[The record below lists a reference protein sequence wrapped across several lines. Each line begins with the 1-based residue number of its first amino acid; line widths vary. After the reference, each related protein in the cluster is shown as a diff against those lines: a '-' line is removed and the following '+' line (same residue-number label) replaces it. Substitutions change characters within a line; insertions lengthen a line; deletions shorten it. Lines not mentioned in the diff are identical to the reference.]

1 MQATEAYIIRLLW
14 STIVGSVNSNISASL
29 HASIEGS
36 WTIFWPYMLTLL
48 CNAGMKWLEITVQLS
63 SKEAFAYIPDTSC
76 TCSVHVSRQ
85 AKRAWQLRKPCCS
98 FIVRFCAC
106 INSSC
111 MCPRCVSL
119 ALDTCKRYYTL
130 EMSCTVLTLETVPT
144 VSGMVSRARHG
155 WPREYFV
162 RRFWWNFLYAYQ
174 EVGNTEHLHSVG
186 VKVEVYKSQK
196 YFSKY

>member
-1 MQATEAYIIRLLW
+1 
-14 STIVGSVNSNISASL
+14 
-29 HASIEGS
+29 
-36 WTIFWPYMLTLL
+36 
-48 CNAGMKWLEITVQLS
+48 MKWLEITVQLS

-76 TCSVHVSRQ
+76 TCSVHVSRL

-111 MCPRCVSL
+111 KCPRCVSL
-119 ALDTCKRYYTL
+119 ALDTCERYYTL

-144 VSGMVSRARHG
+144 VSGMVSRARRG

-162 RRFWWNFLYAYQ
+162 RRFWWNFLYVYQ
-174 EVGNTEHLHSVG
+174 EVGNTHTEHLHSVG
-186 VKVEVYKSQK
+186 VEVEVYK
-196 YFSKY
+196 YLCISKVLF